1 MSVVAPSIC
10 RFCAAHCGILVET
23 EGGRI
28 VAVTGDR
35 SNPLYRGYVCPK
47 GRALAEQHNHPG
59 RLLHSLKLGPDGRHA
74 PVPHAQAVDE
84 IAAKLRSLLD
94 QYGPRSIAVYVGT
107 YSFMVPAAAPMTM
120 AWMNAIGSPMRFMPA
135 TIDKPGK
142 AMAMALHGR
151 WAAGPQPFRGA
162 DGWML
167 VGANP
172 VVSKSIG
179 APPHNPAGALH
190 DAVKGGMQLIVI
202 DPRRTEAARLA
213 TVHLQCRPGEDPTVM
228 AGLMRAI
235 LRDELHDQAFVRE
248 HASGLDALR
257 QAVEAFSPEYV
268 ERRADVPRE
277 LLLRAA
283 RIFATSRQGFA
294 VVGTGPNMAPR
305 GTLTEYLTLC
315 LNTLCGRWLRAGE
328 SLPNPGVLTPAA
340 RPTAEPIAPTRAW
353 GFGERLRVRGLT
365 NTAAGLPTAALADE
379 ILLDGPGQVR
389 ALICIGGNPVAAWPD
404 QQRTQS
410 AMKRL
415 ELLVTIDPEM
425 SATAKLAH
433 YVIAPRLSFE
443 QPGLTLPV
451 ESLSAYAYTMGY
463 EEPYAQY
470 APQLV
475 DPPAGSDVIEEWQ
488 FFYGLAAR
496 MGLTLS
502 LESAFPWIASG
513 ERAAPVVLDME
524 HAPTTDALL
533 ELLTQG
539 SRIPLAEVR
548 AHPHGHVF
556 DDLTVTVGPKDP
568 ACTARLELADPVML
582 AELDEVARESG
593 TTAPGFA
600 FRLISRRLPD
610 VYNSYGRSIP
620 RLVRKH
626 RHNPAFLHPDDL
638 RELGVAPGDI
648 VEIHSGHDSILGVAE
663 ADDGLRRGVVSMTH
677 AFGDLH
683 GPNDETEARQAGS
696 NTGRLIPVDRD
707 FDPYTGIPRMSAVPV
722 EVRRF
727 AGSASR

>member
-1 MSVVAPSIC
+1 MSQISPSIC
-10 RFCAAHCGILVET
+10 RFCAAHCGVLVET
-23 EGGRI
+23 ERNRI
-28 VAVTGDR
+28 LSVAGDR
-35 SNPLYRGYVCPK
+35 DNPLYRGYVCPK
-47 GRALAEQHNHPG
+47 GRALAEQHSHPQ
-59 RLLHSLKLGPDGRHA
+59 RLLHSMKRGSDGLHT
-74 PVPHAQAVDE
+74 PIPQTQAIDE
-84 IAAKLRSLLD
+84 IARKLRTLLD
-94 QYGPRSIAVYVGT
+94 QHGPRSIAVYVGT

-162 DGWML
+162 DAWML

-172 VVSKSIG
+172 IVSKSIG
-179 APPHNPAGALH
+179 APPHNPSGALH
-190 DAVKGGMQLIVI
+190 EAVKSGMQIIVI

-213 TVHLQCRPGEDPTVM
+213 AVHLQCRPGEDPTVIG
-228 AGLMRAI
+228 GLIRAI
-235 LRDELHDQAFVRE
+235 LAGALHDQAFVRE
-248 HASGLDALR
+248 HATGVEALR
-257 QAVEAFSPEYV
+257 QAVEPFTPEYV

-283 RIFATSRQGFA
+283 RIFATGRQGFA

-328 SLPNPGVLTPAA
+328 PLPNPGVLTPATHPRA
-340 RPTAEPIAPTRAW
+340 QPIAPVPAW
-353 GFGERLRVRGLT
+353 GFGERLRVRGFT

-379 ILLDGPGQVR
+379 ILLEGSGQVK
-389 ALICIGGNPVAAWPD
+389 ALICVGGNPVAAWPD
-404 QQRTQS
+404 QQRTAA

-415 ELLVTIDPEM
+415 ELLVSLDPEM
-425 SATAKLAH
+425 STTAKLAH

-443 QPGLTLPV
+443 QPGITLPV
-451 ESLSAYAYTMGY
+451 ETLSAYAYTMGY
-463 EEPYAQY
+463 EVPYAQY
-470 APQLV
+470 TPQLV

-488 FFYGLAAR
+488 FFFELARSMGLA
-496 MGLTLS
+496 LS
-502 LESAFPWIASG
+502 LDSAFPWIAG
-513 ERAAPVVLDME
+513 GQHAAPVVLDMAR
-524 HAPTTDALL
+524 APTTDALL
-533 ELLTQG
+533 GILTRG

-548 AHPHGHVF
+548 GYPHGHVF
-556 DDLTVTVGPKDP
+556 DDVTVAVAPKDP
-568 ACTARLELADPVML
+568 ACTAKLELADPVML
-582 AELDEVARESG
+582 AELKEVADEAG
-593 TTAPGFA
+593 VTAPGYA
-600 FRLISRRLPD
+600 FRLIPRRLPD
-610 VYNSYGRSIP
+610 VYNSYGRSIA

-638 RELGVAPGDI
+638 REIGVAPGDM
-648 VEIHSGHDSILGVAE
+648 VEILSRHDSILGVAE
-663 ADDGLRRGVVSMTH
+663 ADEGLRRGVVSMTH

-683 GPNDETEARQAGS
+683 GADDEAAVRRTGS

-722 EVRRF
+722 DVRRY
-727 AGSASR
+727 AGSAAG